1 MNQTLLKPEPISEKN
16 TQFCDALPSSFISH
30 ILSPYFEH
38 CRYLQQAT
46 VSGTASTVQENQQLD
61 LKISAEFNID
71 SSCYIQSTGHFNAVE
86 YVICQNQLGYLL
98 YAKIAEMALLENLH
112 PKTDLNWFK
121 QKQLPSVVILDM
133 QPQFK
138 QMINANKFYGELT
151 WKAVI
156 VKKHIL
162 INQHDLTYWDDGDG
176 SAFGS
181 VTAGIIL

>member
-1 MNQTLLKPEPISEKN
+1 MSQTLLEPEEKVS
-16 TQFCDALPSSFISH
+16 TSAHFCDALPSTFISH

-46 VSGTASTVQENQQLD
+46 VSGSATSARENHQLD
-61 LKISAEFNID
+61 FKISAEFCID
-71 SSCYIQSTGHFNAVE
+71 NSCYIQSTGHFNAVE

-98 YAKIAEMALLENLH
+98 YAKIAEMGLLESLH

-133 QPQFK
+133 QPSFK
-138 QMINANKFYGELT
+138 QMIHAQKFYGELT
-151 WKAVI
+151 WKAVM

-162 INQHDLTYWDDGDG
+162 INQHHLTYWDDGDG
-176 SAFGS
+176 SAYGS